1 MNRHSGLSTIHVA
14 AAFAQVWVTPDSHI
28 PMVGASGVESG
39 VLRAYLVL
47 YPRARVLTLVLLGFS
62 VTFIEI
68 PALIVLGFWIV
79 VQVVNGLYTF
89 NFEGGGVAWFAHMGG
104 FLAGPLLLGFFRRHA
119 VSGGRE
125 PRLR

>member
-28 PMVGASGVESG
+28 PMVGASGAVSG
-39 VLRAYLVL
+39 VLRAYVVL
-47 YPRARVLTLVLLGFS
+47 YPRARVLTLVLLGFF

-79 VQVVNGLYTF
+79 VRWSTGCTRSISR
-89 NFEGGGVAWFAHMGG
+89 G
-104 FLAGPLLLGFFRRHA
+104 AGWRGSRTWAGSWPAR
-119 VSGGRE
+119 S
-125 PRLR
+125 